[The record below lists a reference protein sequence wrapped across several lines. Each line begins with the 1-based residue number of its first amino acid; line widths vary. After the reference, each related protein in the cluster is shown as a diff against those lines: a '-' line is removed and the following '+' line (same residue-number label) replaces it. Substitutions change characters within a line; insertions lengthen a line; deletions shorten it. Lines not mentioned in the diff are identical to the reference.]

1 MIFKQYYLGCL
12 SQASYLIG
20 DERTHT
26 AAVVDPRRDI
36 DEYLDDA
43 AHNGLVIK
51 HVILTHFHA
60 DFVAG
65 HLELQRRAGATIHL
79 GAQAKAEY
87 DFHPLE
93 DGDALELGDVR
104 LEILETPGHTPE
116 SISIVVVDLASD
128 PHRPYA
134 VLTGDT
140 LFIGDVGRPDLLASV
155 GVSAETLAG
164 MLYES
169 VHGKLLRLPN
179 DTLLYPGHGAG
190 SACGKNLSVETVST
204 IGAQRATNYALQP
217 MSRQEF
223 VHRVVADQPEAPAY
237 FGYDADLNR
246 REHATLDDALA
257 RELRPLTLG
266 DVLRAQRSGAQV
278 LDTRAPEE
286 FAAGHLAGS
295 MHIGLGGRFASWA
308 GTLLSPE
315 NPIVLVCAPGHEREA
330 AVRLGRVG
338 LDRVIG
344 YLGGGIEATKGLV
357 VPVRHPAR
365 ITSDL
370 LGKRLGRGPIPLID
384 VRAESEWRQEAIR
397 SSVNIP
403 LQHLRKR
410 IAEIPEGPIVVYC
423 RTGER
428 SSTAASLLEQ
438 TGRMNVV
445 DLVGGIAAW
454 KASGQNGTVS
464 HVGSGVRHPMALVDR
479 RPGDRSHRHAS
490 RLAPR

>member
-20 DERTHT
+20 DEKTGT
-26 AAVVDPRRDI
+26 AVVVDPRRDV
-36 DEYLDDA
+36 DEYIADA
-43 AHNGLVIK
+43 DRNALVIK

-65 HLELQRRAGATIHL
+65 HLELRQRVGAKIHL
-79 GAQAKAEY
+79 GARAKADY

-93 DGDALELGDVR
+93 DGEVLQLGDVR

-128 PHRPYA
+128 PSRPYA

-140 LFIGDVGRPDLLASV
+140 LFVGDVGRPDLLASA

-169 VHGKLLRLPN
+169 LHNKLLTLPGE
-179 DTLLYPGHGAG
+179 TLLYPGHGAG

-204 IGAQRATNYALQP
+204 VGAQRAQNYALEP
-217 MSRQEF
+217 MTRREF
-223 VHRVVADQPEAPAY
+223 VRQVVADQPEAPAY

-246 REHATLDDALA
+246 RDHATLEDVLA
-257 RELRPLTLG
+257 TELRPLTLG
-266 DVLRAQRSGAQV
+266 DVLRAQRAGAQL
-278 LDTRAPEE
+278 LDTRSPEE
-286 FAAGHLAGS
+286 FAAGHLVGS
-295 MHIGLGGRFASWA
+295 THIGLGGRFASWA

-315 NPIVLVCAPGHEREA
+315 RPIVLVCAPGREREA

-338 LDRVIG
+338 LDRVLG
-344 YLGGGIEATKGLV
+344 YLRSGIEATSGLIV
-357 VPVRHPAR
+357 RVRHPAR
-365 ITSDL
+365 ITSDCL
-370 LGKRLGRGPIPLID
+370 RRRLAKGPVTLMD
-384 VRAESEWRQEAIR
+384 VRGETEWRQDGIPG
-397 SSVNIP
+397 SLNIP
-403 LQHLRKR
+403 LQHLRER
-410 IAEIPEGPIVVYC
+410 IAEIPEGPVVVYC

-438 TGRMNVV
+438 AGRMNVV
-445 DLVGGIAAW
+445 DLVGGIVAW
-454 KASGQNGTVS
+454 KASCQDAPMS
-464 HVGSGVRHPMALVDR
+464 HV
-479 RPGDRSHRHAS
+479 
-490 RLAPR
+490 

>member
-20 DERTHT
+20 DEKTGT
-26 AAVVDPRRDI
+26 AVVVDPRRDV
-36 DEYLDDA
+36 DEYIADA
-43 AHNGLVIK
+43 DRNALVIK

-65 HLELQRRAGATIHL
+65 HLELRQRVGAKIHL
-79 GAQAKAEY
+79 GARAKADY

-93 DGDALELGDVR
+93 DGEVLQLGDVR

-128 PHRPYA
+128 PSRPYA

-140 LFIGDVGRPDLLASV
+140 LFVGDVGRPDLLASA

-169 VHGKLLRLPN
+169 LHNKLLTLPGE
-179 DTLLYPGHGAG
+179 TLLYPGHGAG

-204 IGAQRATNYALQP
+204 VGAQRAQNYALEP
-217 MSRQEF
+217 MTRREF
-223 VHRVVADQPEAPAY
+223 VRQVVADQPEAPAY

-246 REHATLDDALA
+246 RDHATLEDVLA
-257 RELRPLTLG
+257 TELRPLTLG
-266 DVLRAQRSGAQV
+266 DVLRAQRAGAQL
-278 LDTRAPEE
+278 LDTRSPEE
-286 FAAGHLAGS
+286 FAAGHLVGS
-295 MHIGLGGRFASWA
+295 THIGLGGRFASWA

-315 NPIVLVCAPGHEREA
+315 RPIVLVCAPGREREA

-338 LDRVIG
+338 LDRVLG
-344 YLGGGIEATKGLV
+344 YLRSGIEATSGLIV
-357 VPVRHPAR
+357 RVRHPAR
-365 ITSDL
+365 ITSDCL
-370 LGKRLGRGPIPLID
+370 RRRLAKSPVTLMD
-384 VRAESEWRQEAIR
+384 VSGETEWRQDGIPG
-397 SSVNIP
+397 SLNIP
-403 LQHLRKR
+403 LQHLRER
-410 IAEIPEGPIVVYC
+410 IAEIPEGPVVVYC

-438 TGRMNVV
+438 AGRMNVV
-445 DLVGGIAAW
+445 DLVGGIMAW
-454 KASGQNGTVS
+454 KASAVDGALC
-464 HVGSGVRHPMALVDR
+464 HV
-479 RPGDRSHRHAS
+479 
-490 RLAPR
+490 

>member
-20 DERTHT
+20 DEETGT
-26 AAVVDPRRDI
+26 AVVVDPRRDV

-43 AHNGLVIK
+43 ARNGLAIK
-51 HVILTHFHA
+51 HVVLTHFHA

-65 HLELQRRAGATIHL
+65 HLELRKRVGVTIHL
-79 GAQAKAEY
+79 GAQAKADY

-93 DGDALELGDVR
+93 DGDVLQFGNVR

-128 PHRPYA
+128 PRRPYA

-140 LFIGDVGRPDLLASV
+140 LFVGDVGRPDLLASV

-169 VHGKLLRLPN
+169 LHGKLLTLPN

-190 SACGKNLSVETVST
+190 SACGKNLGVETVST
-204 IGAQRATNYALQP
+204 IGAQRAQNYALEP
-217 MSRQEF
+217 IGRREF
-223 VHRVVADQPEAPAY
+223 VRRVVADQPEAPAY

-246 REHATLDDALA
+246 RDHATLDDVLA
-257 RELRPLTLG
+257 VELRPLTLG
-266 DVLRAQRSGAQV
+266 AVLRAQRAGAQL
-278 LDTRAPEE
+278 LDTRSPEE

-295 MHIGLGGRFASWA
+295 THIGLGGRFASWA

-315 NPIVLVCAPGHEREA
+315 RPIVLVCAPGHEREA

-338 LDRVIG
+338 LDRVLG
-344 YLGGGIEATKGLV
+344 YLGGGIEATNGIV
-357 VPVRHPAR
+357 RIRHPAR
-365 ITSDL
+365 ITSDCL
-370 LGKRLGRGPIPLID
+370 RRRLAKGPVTLID
-384 VRAESEWRQEAIR
+384 VRGENEWRQDGIPG
-397 SSVNIP
+397 SLNMP
-403 LQHLRKR
+403 LQHLRDR
-410 IAEIPEGPIVVYC
+410 IAEIPERPVVVYC

-438 TGRMNVV
+438 AGRMNVV
-445 DLVGGIAAW
+445 DLVGGITAW
-454 KASGQNGTVS
+454 KASALNGALS
-464 HVGSGVRHPMALVDR
+464 HV
-479 RPGDRSHRHAS
+479 
-490 RLAPR
+490 

>member
-43 AHNGLVIK
+43 TRNDLVIK

-79 GAQAKAEY
+79 GAGAKAEY

-128 PHRPYA
+128 SHRPYA

-169 VHGKLLRLPN
+169 VHGKLLSLPN

-223 VHRVVADQPEAPAY
+223 VRRVVADQPEAPAY
-237 FGYDADLNR
+237 FGHDADLNR
-246 REHATLDDALA
+246 REHATLDDVLA

-266 DVLRAQRSGAQV
+266 DVLRAQRAGAQV
-278 LDTRAPEE
+278 LDTRSPEE

-295 MHIGLGGRFASWA
+295 THIGLGGRFASWA

-315 NPIVLVCAPGHEREA
+315 RPVVLVCAPGHEREA

-344 YLGGGIEATKGLV
+344 YLGGGIEATKGLL

-370 LGKRLGRGPIPLID
+370 LGKRLARGPVPLID

-397 SSVNIP
+397 GSVNIP
-403 LQHLRKR
+403 LQHLRER
-410 IAEIPEGPIVVYC
+410 INEIPEGPIVVYC

-454 KASGQNGTVS
+454 KLSGQNGTVS
-464 HVGSGVRHPMALVDR
+464 HV
-479 RPGDRSHRHAS
+479 
-490 RLAPR
+490 

>member
-20 DERTHT
+20 DEKTGT
-26 AAVVDPRRDI
+26 AVVVDPRRDV
-36 DEYLDDA
+36 DEYIADA
-43 AHNGLVIK
+43 DRNALVIK

-65 HLELQRRAGATIHL
+65 HLELRQRVGAKIHL
-79 GAQAKAEY
+79 GARAKADY

-93 DGDALELGDVR
+93 DGEVLQLGDVR

-128 PHRPYA
+128 PSRPYA

-140 LFIGDVGRPDLLASV
+140 LFVGDVGRPDLLASA

-169 VHGKLLRLPN
+169 LHNKLLTLPGE
-179 DTLLYPGHGAG
+179 TLLYPGHGAG

-204 IGAQRATNYALQP
+204 VGAQRAQNYALEP
-217 MSRQEF
+217 MTRREF
-223 VHRVVADQPEAPAY
+223 VRQVVADQPEAPAY

-246 REHATLDDALA
+246 RDHATLEDVLA
-257 RELRPLTLG
+257 TELRPLTLG
-266 DVLRAQRSGAQV
+266 DVLRAQRAGAQL
-278 LDTRAPEE
+278 LDTRSPEE
-286 FAAGHLAGS
+286 FAAGHLVGS
-295 MHIGLGGRFASWA
+295 THISLGGRFASWA

-315 NPIVLVCAPGHEREA
+315 RPIVLVCAPGREREA

-338 LDRVIG
+338 LDRVLG
-344 YLGGGIEATKGLV
+344 YLRGGIEATSGLIFR
-357 VPVRHPAR
+357 VRHPAR
-365 ITSDL
+365 ITSDCL
-370 LGKRLGRGPIPLID
+370 RRRLAKGPVTLMD
-384 VRAESEWRQEAIR
+384 VRGETEWRQDGIAG
-397 SSVNIP
+397 SLNIP
-403 LQHLRKR
+403 LQHLRER
-410 IAEIPEGPIVVYC
+410 IAEIPEGPVVVYC

-438 TGRMNVV
+438 AGRMNVV
-445 DLVGGIAAW
+445 DLVGGITAW
-454 KASGQNGTVS
+454 KASAVDGALC
-464 HVGSGVRHPMALVDR
+464 HV
-479 RPGDRSHRHAS
+479 
-490 RLAPR
+490 

>member
-20 DERTHT
+20 DEETGT
-26 AAVVDPRRDI
+26 AVIVDPRRDV

-43 AHNGLVIK
+43 ARNALVIK

-65 HLELQRRAGATIHL
+65 HLELRDRVGATIHL
-79 GAQAKAEY
+79 GARAKADY

-93 DGDALELGDVR
+93 DGDALQFGDVR

-116 SISIVVVDLASD
+116 SISIVVVDLRGDSSRA
-128 PHRPYA
+128 YA

-140 LFIGDVGRPDLLASV
+140 LFVGDVGRPDLLASA

-169 VHGKLLRLPN
+169 LHGKLLTLPN

-204 IGAQRATNYALQP
+204 IGAQRAQNYALAP
-217 MSRQEF
+217 MGRGDF
-223 VHRVVADQPEAPAY
+223 VDRVVADQPEAPTY

-246 REHATLDDALA
+246 RDHATLDDVLA
-257 RELRPLTLG
+257 VELRPLTLG
-266 DVLRAQRSGAQV
+266 DVLRAQRAGAQV
-278 LDTRAPEE
+278 LDTRSPEE

-315 NPIVLVCAPGHEREA
+315 RPIVLICAPGHEREA

-338 LDRVIG
+338 LDRVRG
-344 YLGGGIEATKGLV
+344 YLEGGMDATKGLV
-357 VPVRHPAR
+357 IPIRHPAR
-365 ITSDL
+365 ITSAL
-370 LGKRLGRGPIPLID
+370 LRRRLTRGPVTLVD
-384 VRAESEWRQEAIR
+384 VRGETEWRQEAIPG
-397 SSVNIP
+397 SLNIP
-403 LQHLRKR
+403 LQHLRER
-410 IAEIPEGPIVVYC
+410 IAEIPEGPVVVYC

-438 TGRMNVV
+438 AGRMNVV

-454 KASGQNGTVS
+454 KAFEANRTVT
-464 HVGSGVRHPMALVDR
+464 HDGEPCMR
-479 RPGDRSHRHAS
+479 
-490 RLAPR
+490 

>member
-1 MIFKQYYLGCL
+1 MIFKQYYLACL

-20 DERTHT
+20 DERTRT
-26 AAVVDPRRDI
+26 AVVVDPRRDV
-36 DEYLDDA
+36 DEYVDDA
-43 AHNGLVIK
+43 ARNGLEIK

-65 HLELQRRAGATIHL
+65 HLELQKRVGATIHL
-79 GAQAKAEY
+79 SAQAKADY

-93 DGDALELGDVR
+93 DGDTLEFGDVR
-104 LEILETPGHTPE
+104 LEVLETPGHTPE
-116 SISIVVVDLASD
+116 SISIVVFDLGSD
-128 PHRPYA
+128 PRRPHA

-155 GVSAETLAG
+155 GVTVEALAG

-169 VHGKLLRLPN
+169 LHGKLLTLPA

-190 SACGKNLSVETVST
+190 SACGKNLGVETVST
-204 IGAQRATNYALQP
+204 IGAQHAQNYALQP

-223 VHRVVADQPEAPAY
+223 VRRVVADQPEAPAY

-246 REHATLDDALA
+246 REHATLDEALA
-257 RELRPLTLG
+257 RELEPLSLG
-266 DVLRAQRSGAQV
+266 AVLRGQRAGAQI
-278 LDTRAPEE
+278 LDTRSPED
-286 FAAGHLAGS
+286 FARGHLAGS
-295 MHIGLGGRFASWA
+295 THIGLGGRFASWA

-315 NPIVLVCAPGHEREA
+315 RPIVLVCARGHEREA

-344 YLGGGIEATKGLV
+344 YLNGGIEVTNGLV
-357 VPVRHPAR
+357 VLVRHPAR
-365 ITSDL
+365 ITSAML
-370 LGKRLGRGPIPLID
+370 RERLDRRPVRLID
-384 VRAESEWRQEAIR
+384 VRAESEWQQEAIR
-397 SSVNIP
+397 GSVNIP
-403 LQHLRKR
+403 LQHLRER
-410 IAEIPEGPIVVYC
+410 AAEIPEGPVIVCC

-445 DLVGGIAAW
+445 DLVGGITAW

-464 HVGSGVRHPMALVDR
+464 HV
-479 RPGDRSHRHAS
+479 
-490 RLAPR
+490 

>member
-1 MIFKQYYLGCL
+1 MIFTQHYLGCL

-20 DERTHT
+20 DERTRT
-26 AAVVDPRRDI
+26 AVVVDPRRDV
-36 DEYLDDA
+36 DGYVDDA
-43 AHNGLVIK
+43 ARNGLTIK

-65 HLELQRRAGATIHL
+65 HLELQKRVGATIHL
-79 GAQAKAEY
+79 GARAKADY

-93 DGDALELGDVR
+93 DGDTLEFGDVR

-128 PHRPYA
+128 PGRPHA

-140 LFIGDVGRPDLLASV
+140 LLIGDVGRPDLLASV

-164 MLYES
+164 MLYDS
-169 VHGKLLRLPN
+169 LHRKLLSLPE

-190 SACGKNLSVETVST
+190 SVCGKNLSVETVST
-204 IGAQRATNYALQP
+204 IGTQHAQNYALQP

-223 VHRVVADQPEAPAY
+223 VRRVVADQPEAPVY

-246 REHATLDDALA
+246 REHPTLDEALA
-257 RELRPLTLG
+257 RELEALTLG
-266 DVLRAQRSGAQV
+266 DVLRAQRAGAQI
-278 LDTRAPEE
+278 LDTRSPED
-286 FAAGHLAGS
+286 FAGGHLAGS
-295 MHIGLGGRFASWA
+295 THIGLGGRFASWA
-308 GTLLSPE
+308 GTLLSPAR
-315 NPIVLVCAPGHEREA
+315 PIVLVCVAGHEREA

-344 YLGGGIEATKGLV
+344 YLNGGIGATKGLV
-357 VPVRHPAR
+357 VLVRHPAR
-365 ITSDL
+365 ITSTML
-370 LGKRLGRGPIPLID
+370 RERLGRRPVPLID
-384 VRAESEWRQEAIR
+384 VRAESEWRLEAIR
-397 SSVNIP
+397 GSVNIP
-403 LQHLRKR
+403 LQHLHDR
-410 IAEIPEGPIVVYC
+410 IAEVPEGPVVVYC

-445 DLVGGIAAW
+445 DLVGGITAW

-464 HVGSGVRHPMALVDR
+464 HV
-479 RPGDRSHRHAS
+479 
-490 RLAPR
+490 

>member
-20 DERTHT
+20 DEKTGT
-26 AAVVDPRRDI
+26 AVVVDPRRDV
-36 DEYLDDA
+36 DEYIADA
-43 AHNGLVIK
+43 DRNALVIK

-65 HLELQRRAGATIHL
+65 HLELRQRVGAKIHL
-79 GAQAKAEY
+79 GARAKADY

-93 DGDALELGDVR
+93 DGEVLQLGDVR

-128 PHRPYA
+128 PSRPYA

-140 LFIGDVGRPDLLASV
+140 LFVGDVGRPDLLASA

-169 VHGKLLRLPN
+169 LHNKLLTLPGE
-179 DTLLYPGHGAG
+179 TLLYPGHGAG

-204 IGAQRATNYALQP
+204 VGAQRAQNYALEP
-217 MSRQEF
+217 MTRREF
-223 VHRVVADQPEAPAY
+223 VRQVVADQPEAPAY

-246 REHATLDDALA
+246 RDHATLEDVLA
-257 RELRPLTLG
+257 TELRPLTLG
-266 DVLRAQRSGAQV
+266 DVLRAQRAGAQL
-278 LDTRAPEE
+278 LDTRSPEE
-286 FAAGHLAGS
+286 FAAGHLVGS
-295 MHIGLGGRFASWA
+295 THIGLGGRFASWA

-315 NPIVLVCAPGHEREA
+315 RPIVLVCAPGREREA

-338 LDRVIG
+338 LDRVLG
-344 YLGGGIEATKGLV
+344 YLRSGIEATNGLIV
-357 VPVRHPAR
+357 RVRHPAR
-365 ITSDL
+365 ITSDCL
-370 LGKRLGRGPIPLID
+370 RRRLAKGPVTLMD
-384 VRAESEWRQEAIR
+384 VRGETEWRQDGIPG
-397 SSVNIP
+397 SLNIP
-403 LQHLRKR
+403 LQHLRER
-410 IAEIPEGPIVVYC
+410 IAEIPEGPVVVYC

-438 TGRMNVV
+438 AGRMNVV
-445 DLVGGIAAW
+445 DLVGGIMAW
-454 KASGQNGTVS
+454 KASAVDGALC
-464 HVGSGVRHPMALVDR
+464 HV
-479 RPGDRSHRHAS
+479 
-490 RLAPR
+490 

>member
-1 MIFKQYYLGCL
+1 MVFKQYYLGCL

-20 DERTHT
+20 DERTRT
-26 AAVVDPRRDI
+26 AVVVDPRRDV
-36 DEYLDDA
+36 DEYVEDA
-43 AHNGLVIK
+43 ARSGLAIK
-51 HVILTHFHA
+51 HVVLTHFHA

-65 HLELQRRAGATIHL
+65 HLELQKRVGARIHL

-93 DGDALELGDVR
+93 DGDTLELGDVR

-116 SISIVVVDLASD
+116 SISIVVVDLAAD
-128 PHRPYA
+128 PLRPYA

-140 LFIGDVGRPDLLASV
+140 LFVGDVGRPDLLASA

-164 MLYES
+164 MLYDS
-169 VHGKLLRLPN
+169 LHKKLLQLPK

-204 IGAQRATNYALQP
+204 IGAQRAQNYALQP

-223 VHRVVADQPEAPAY
+223 VRRIAADQPEAPAY

-246 REHATLDDALA
+246 REHPTLDQALD
-257 RELRPLTLG
+257 RELAPLTLG
-266 DVLRAQRSGAQV
+266 AVLRAQRAGAQL
-278 LDTRAPEE
+278 LDTRDPAD

-295 MHIGLGGRFASWA
+295 THIGLGGRFASWA

-315 NPIVLVCAPGHEREA
+315 RPIVLVCEPGREREA
-330 AVRLGRVG
+330 ALRLGRVG
-338 LDRVIG
+338 FDRVTG
-344 YLGGGIEATKGLV
+344 YLDGGIAATKDLV
-357 VPVRHPAR
+357 VLVRHPAR
-365 ITSDL
+365 ITSDC
-370 LGKRLGRGPIPLID
+370 LGKRLERGPVTLID
-384 VRAESEWRQEAIR
+384 VRSEAEWSLEAIR

-403 LQHLRKR
+403 LQHLGER
-410 IAEIPEGPIVVYC
+410 ASEIPDRPVVVYC

-428 SSTAASLLEQ
+428 SSTAASVLERA
-438 TGRMNVV
+438 GRMNVV
-445 DLVGGIAAW
+445 DLVGGITAW

-464 HVGSGVRHPMALVDR
+464 HV
-479 RPGDRSHRHAS
+479 
-490 RLAPR
+490 